1 MNWYETISHRFS
13 SGGIRLLQSVLML
26 TLSLFMSA
34 CLIIEVE
41 ITPEV
46 DANGT
51 VTLRVVVQENSAES
65 GTPWKGVEILLVPS
79 DWTFASGTYSATDI
93 NGDVGAGSL
102 ELAANWADSAVVG
115 VGPAPDGFKYIGLI
129 SDMGYLHADT
139 LIVES
144 TVELTAGTK
153 GGTFPVGIVVTKD
166 GYFPSPGDWFATGGS
181 SINGADSSMV
191 NYVTVNASS
200 DGITHLRDVLE
211 VPEDVIQQLTQAGQ
225 GLTQELMDSLLTAH
239 IDPDMEYTIR
249 GVVLTDPLKSGLATW
264 VDGRGPGRVHI
275 YIRDPAADSMG
286 NEAMG
291 IQLVDQSYEDNASLD
306 LIPGD
311 VIEATG
317 NFSYFTNSVQFSPSG
332 TIVVLGHYTDLGLS
346 DDIIKPDTFT
356 TADFS
361 QGFGDGTYQAN
372 WSNYNALNGGYVC
385 IDNATIYRRTVTGSR
400 EDWAVTSDGGATAVT
415 TYDMSLR
422 YRNDR
427 KNAYMAPFD
436 VRSSNFVPPPI
447 GATVLLCGTVVHQP
461 GNDPYAFATPTDGM
475 LSIAPWN
482 DSDLVVKASP
492 PQVGPPN
499 RPDVFLTSSDAF
511 EVMSDITFDP
521 ERMSAGVTLTY
532 EAGGDQTDVMMTNTE
547 GTTWTGMI
555 PAQAEGAF
563 VSYWVTAADNTSAVT
578 ESTKQTYRVL
588 DADGLNT
595 IAEIQETADG
605 LSGDSP
611 FTGATG
617 DMDIMATV
625 QSDPAT
631 SGFISIQDDAELAP
645 WSGVLLS
652 ASDALVADLAT
663 GDGIHITSGTVKEN
677 FGVTELSDITYEKT
691 AGKVSDALPYKE
703 VDTATLKA
711 DDGSEAY
718 EGMLIKF
725 NDILILRNLSFG
737 EWEYTNG
744 TADDGVLG
752 DGASSSFPDDNSVF
766 NAGEKYAF
774 LQGIWW
780 YSFGTYKLVPE
791 DAEDVGE
798 LTNTATEPTGEG
810 VPGSYTLRQ
819 NYPNPFNPTT
829 NIQFDVVAP
838 GHVRLD
844 VFDVTGRL
852 VSTLVNATL
861 SAGSYQTTFD
871 AKDLPSGMYLY
882 RMTAGDQVLTNKML
896 LLR

>member
-1 MNWYETISHRFS
+1 
-13 SGGIRLLQSVLML
+13 
-26 TLSLFMSA
+26 
-34 CLIIEVE
+34 
-41 ITPEV
+41 
-46 DANGT
+46 
-51 VTLRVVVQENSAES
+51 
-65 GTPWKGVEILLVPS
+65 
-79 DWTFASGTYSATDI
+79 
-93 NGDVGAGSL
+93 
-102 ELAANWADSAVVG
+102 
-115 VGPAPDGFKYIGLI
+115 
-129 SDMGYLHADT
+129 
-139 LIVES
+139 
-144 TVELTAGTK
+144 
-153 GGTFPVGIVVTKD
+153 
-166 GYFPSPGDWFATGGS
+166 
-181 SINGADSSMV
+181 
-191 NYVTVNASS
+191 
-200 DGITHLRDVLE
+200 VLE
-211 VPEDVIQQLTQAGQ
+211 VPESVIQELTQAGQ

-275 YIRDPAADSMG
+275 YIRDPAADSLG

-291 IQLVDQSYEDNASLD
+291 IQLVDQSYEDNATLD

-317 NFSYFTNSVQFSPSG
+317 KFSYFTNSVQFSPSG

-372 WSNYNALNGGYVC
+372 WSNYNTLNGGYVC

-436 VRSSNFVPPPI
+436 VRSDNFVPPPI

-492 PQVGPPN
+492 PQVGRPN

-521 ERMSAGVTLTY
+521 ERTSAGVTLTY
-532 EAGGDQTDVMMTNTE
+532 EVDGASTDVAMANSE
-547 GTTWTGMI
+547 GTTWSGMI
-555 PAQAEGAF
+555 PAQAGGSF
-563 VSYWVTAADNTSAVT
+563 VTYWVTAVDNTSAST

-595 IAEIQETADG
+595 IAEIQQTADG
-605 LSGDSP
+605 GPGDSP

-617 DMDIMATV
+617 DMAITATV
-625 QSDPAT
+625 QSHPT
-631 SGFISIQDDAELAP
+631 VSGFISIQDDADLAP
-645 WSGVLLS
+645 WSGVFLS

-663 GDGIHITSGTVKEN
+663 GDVIHITSGTVKEN
-677 FGVTELSDITYEKT
+677 FGVTELSDITYEKVT
-691 AGKVSDALPYKE
+691 GKTQDAFPYKVLPTDE
-703 VDTATLKA
+703 VIDSANP
-711 DDGSEAY
+711 EAY
-718 EGMLIKF
+718 EGMLVRF
-725 NDILILRNLSFG
+725 DDVLITAFENNYG
-737 EWEYTNG
+737 EWRFSNG
-744 TADDGVLG
+744 EAGNYIRG
-752 DGASSSFPDDNSVF
+752 DGASSSFPDDNSAF
-766 NAGEKYAF
+766 TPGEVYSF
-774 LQGIWW
+774 IQGIWW
-780 YSFGTYKLVPE
+780 YSFGTFKVVPE
-791 DAEDVGE
+791 DPATDKGE
-798 LTNTATEPTGEG
+798 VTNTATEPTGEG